1 MKKLVLQSLI
11 IALIVFFWQFI
22 SNAGANF
29 HKASMQYTD
38 KQDTVLAFMQ
48 SVGLKQGEYLI
59 PQVDPSKPNTSM
71 KDWEQYFGKPWM
83 FVRYYENRSNGM
95 AMSMVRGF
103 ITDWIFGLILLM
115 FLGVIGPV
123 TLKKS
128 LAIHFGLALMMF
140 IMVPYTNHIWYP
152 KADIFA
158 SLLDCVVPM
167 LIIALLNAKY
177 WHPISAS
184 NEQSL

>member
-1 MKKLVLQSLI
+1 
-11 IALIVFFWQFI
+11 
-22 SNAGANF
+22 
-29 HKASMQYTD
+29 
-38 KQDTVLAFMQ
+38 
-48 SVGLKQGEYLI
+48 
-59 PQVDPSKPNTSM
+59 
-71 KDWEQYFGKPWM
+71 M
-83 FVRYYENRSNGM
+83 FVRYYEDRSNIM
-95 AMSMVRGF
+95 AISMIRGV

-140 IMVPYTNHIWYP
+140 IMVPYSNHIWYP

-167 LIIALLNAKY
+167 LIIAWLNAKY
-177 WHPISAS
+177 WHPISTS
-184 NEQSL
+184 TEQSL